1 MGGRAV
7 CSRGSQQPPSKGR
20 MEIPSHRRLGLMQ
33 TAHYNPIP
41 SLSVCLS
48 FQLSV
53 SLTNQRRLFQ
63 ESWKKRRNVSFGCG
77 FLWKVWKN
85 CGISTCMKVCLA
97 RSTFSFQSCCKDVN
111 HEPVTLLAVQ
121 TPIPLRHGA
130 GSGSAVS
137 LGRKRQTFII
147 VTLLGKSCRCCR
159 EPGGG
164 RILPEPRV
172 LPPSFLEV
180 S

>member
-1 MGGRAV
+1 MGTIA
-7 CSRGSQQPPSKGR
+7 CSRGSQQPPSEGQ
-20 MEIPSHRRLGLMQ
+20 MEVPSHRRLGLTQ

-41 SLSVCLS
+41 GLSVCLS

-85 CGISTCMKVCLA
+85 CGISTCMKVCLV
-97 RSTFSFQSCCKDVN
+97 RNIFSFQSCSKDVN

-121 TPIPLRHGA
+121 TPIPLRHSA
-130 GSGSAVS
+130 GSSSAVS

-147 VTLLGKSCRCCR
+147 VTLLGKSCWCCR
-159 EPGGG
+159 EPGGSW
-164 RILPEPRV
+164 ILPAPRV
-172 LPPSFLEV
+172 LPPKFPKV
-180 S
+180 F